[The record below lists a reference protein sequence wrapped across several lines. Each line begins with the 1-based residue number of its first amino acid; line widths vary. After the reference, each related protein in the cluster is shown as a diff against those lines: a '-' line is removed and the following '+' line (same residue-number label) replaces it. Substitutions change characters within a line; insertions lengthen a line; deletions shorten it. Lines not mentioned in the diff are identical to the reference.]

1 LFEEAVPF
9 VRFRIV
15 EIPRWKLAL
24 GAVLFCT
31 LLFALFILAAGIFLL
46 VLPVAV
52 VAGAL
57 AYLFGRRTRREDFPQ
72 GFPDDVIEAEYREV
86 ETNKLEQDKK

>member
-1 LFEEAVPF
+1 VPF
-9 VRFRIV
+9 AHVRIV

-24 GAVLFCT
+24 GAVLLCT

-52 VAGAL
+52 VVGAL
-57 AYLFGRRTRREDFPQ
+57 TYLFGSRTRREDFPRKD
-72 GFPDDVIEAEYREV
+72 FPDGVIEAEYREV
-86 ETNKLEQDKK
+86 ESKKLEQDKK

>member
-1 LFEEAVPF
+1 VPF
-9 VRFRIV
+9 VHFRIV

-24 GAVLFCT
+24 GAVLFGT
-31 LLFALFILAAGIFLL
+31 LLFSLFLLAAGIFLL

-57 AYLFGRRTRREDFPQ
+57 AYLFGSRKRCEDFPREDFPS
-72 GFPDDVIEAEYREV
+72 GVIEAEYREV
-86 ETNKLEQDKK
+86 ETKKLEQDKK